1 MSILT
6 DAVKAKTLELFASK
20 FLGKAGSALKNKG
33 RVFKLLSF
41 GQQKLTAAGKQGA
54 VESFKTAGR
63 MLQMS
68 ITGKYKQLPWRSAL
82 SITAF
87 TLYLVSPFDVIPDF
101 IPMLGLLDDLFLLG
115 WMLKLIQKDVTNF
128 QQWERAQSQSVA
140 VV

>member
-1 MSILT
+1 
-6 DAVKAKTLELFASK
+6 
-20 FLGKAGSALKNKG
+20 
-33 RVFKLLSF
+33 
-41 GQQKLTAAGKQGA
+41 
-54 VESFKTAGR
+54 
-63 MLQMS
+63 MS

-140 VV
+140 AV